1 MYMEYRFKEIRGLFD
16 LKQREIAEKTNISRG
31 AYANIEAKTANA
43 KLKYLLTYCNTFNLN
58 MDYVCNLTNNNSS
71 FNKLDNIDKKL
82 MAERLTILEKENKKQ
97 AKDIAKELGI
107 LKSTYSGYKNSKQP
121 NLMQTLML
129 KKLASKYHYSMDWL
143 IGRSNKK
150 YIEKNK

>member
-1 MYMEYRFKEIRGLFD
+1 MEYRFKEIRGLLD

-31 AYANIEAKTANA
+31 AYANIEAETANV
-43 KLKYLLTYCNTFNLN
+43 KLKYLLNYCNTFNLS
-58 MDYVCNLTNNNSS
+58 MDYVCNLTNNNDSS
-71 FNKLDNIDKKL
+71 LNKINTIDKKL
-82 MAERLTILEKENKKQ
+82 MAERLTILEKENGKQ

-143 IGRSNKK
+143 IGRNHT
-150 YIEKNK
+150 KNK

>member
-1 MYMEYRFKEIRGLFD
+1 MEYRFKEIRELLD

-31 AYANIEAKTANA
+31 AYANIEAETANV
-43 KLKYLLTYCNTFNLN
+43 KLKYLLNYCNTFNLS
-58 MDYVCNLTNNNSS
+58 MDYVCNLTNNNDSS
-71 FNKLDNIDKKL
+71 LNKINTIDKKL
-82 MAERLTILEKENKKQ
+82 MAERLTILEKENGKQ

-143 IGRSNKK
+143 IGRNHT
-150 YIEKNK
+150 KNK